1 MNKEIEI
8 KEILSLM
15 SSLFKSDKYTK
26 EEFVQSGLA
35 DVNEFLKNKE
45 DIDLEKVKE
54 ITEKFIS
61 MPETKILIESLKK
74 PALTVSV
81 YTIIDTGNARTYS
94 FDTKEK
100 LIEFLKRGMYV
111 SEEAEFRE
119 FMEGRLEPTE
129 DLYIVIDDTVF
140 ISKSSKK

>member
-8 KEILSLM
+8 KEILNLVANV
-15 SSLFKSDKYTK
+15 FTIEKDK

-35 DVNEFLKNKE
+35 DVNEFLKNK
-45 DIDLEKVKE
+45 DVDLTKLKE
-54 ITEKFIS
+54 MTEKIIS